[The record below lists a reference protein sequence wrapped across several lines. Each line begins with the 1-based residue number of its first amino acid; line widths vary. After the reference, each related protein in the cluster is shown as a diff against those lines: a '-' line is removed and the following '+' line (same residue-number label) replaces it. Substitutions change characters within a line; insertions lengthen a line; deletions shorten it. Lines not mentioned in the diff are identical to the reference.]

1 MQAFKSY
8 FTPTTQDGETTQTQS
23 PTPMTELKSSKSSWH
38 PKKRQTQAKPSG
50 SSQPNPSI
58 ELSPASENHD
68 TASPSGSKT
77 AASYHVTS
85 AVGSLNASMHNTT
98 TSSNTTGPSTPT
110 GSRPASFR
118 KSAIFPSVD
127 ASNSRYSLIDIKN
140 DMMVKWLYEQQV
152 RKQYASGHSA
162 FEGVVLKKARGDFT
176 CCPPQMKLIPDSL
189 YNMVIQMNVRC
200 AMTVNTPVVRAIL
213 GSLRRTDADI
223 HFVPLSEGLR
233 IQILRTTADLPRAKL
248 HHFAAFVEDVG
259 MLIVWED
266 DAEMLLRRIQSLE
279 SQLVEMIWGNGADD
293 ADDEHDEKGPNHQ
306 IAELHPSQ
314 LEDALTR
321 EHRPVQLTSAVMVG
335 LTLALCFTCL
345 SLGWRALVLQIMVDG
360 DMTRL
365 ALLAVSPLQ
374 FFVSLVS
381 NPTTHGSS
389 DNR

>member
-1 MQAFKSY
+1 
-8 FTPTTQDGETTQTQS
+8 
-23 PTPMTELKSSKSSWH
+23 
-38 PKKRQTQAKPSG
+38 
-50 SSQPNPSI
+50 
-58 ELSPASENHD
+58 
-68 TASPSGSKT
+68 
-77 AASYHVTS
+77 
-85 AVGSLNASMHNTT
+85 
-98 TSSNTTGPSTPT
+98 
-110 GSRPASFR
+110 
-118 KSAIFPSVD
+118 
-127 ASNSRYSLIDIKN
+127 
-140 DMMVKWLYEQQV
+140 MMVKWLYEQQV